1 MNLYSWSGN
10 WLCEDK
16 PGVGVAICSS
26 TLWWCVNLKVKK
38 SASRCLILSLKK
50 AVQSF
55 AQSLSTEE
63 LVEIWTQLQNSM
75 LFNFGTQ
82 KTERTA
88 FEMHLKSHKTTNYS
102 FRTKT
107 EVNQC
112 NIYSFR
118 MGLLAPILTRHSS
131 SSSKCFE
138 LTPFEFS
145 QENKHGV
152 MRVCRRLSIHKMKK
166 KKKASSELWPL
177 EVFGLKSSTIL
188 PSEARFH
195 GPNHLTWLPAR
206 TVPSPSP
213 LKQGMTLQKIII
225 SEV

>member
-1 MNLYSWSGN
+1 MTSTWWRATKEASCIIGNAMSGMQSSSN
-10 WLCEDK
+10 MVISTTVNTRTHRYTDSCPSHPLPPGFTVRMVLWICTVGRETDCARTNR
-16 PGVGVAICSS
+16 GVGVAICSS

-118 MGLLAPILTRHSS
+118 MGY
-131 SSSKCFE
+131 
-138 LTPFEFS
+138 
-145 QENKHGV
+145 
-152 MRVCRRLSIHKMKK
+152 
-166 KKKASSELWPL
+166 
-177 EVFGLKSSTIL
+177 L
-188 PSEARFH
+188 PQYSRGTAH
-195 GPNHLTWLPAR
+195 PP
-206 TVPSPSP
+206 PSV
-213 LKQGMTLQKIII
+213 LN
-225 SEV
+225 